1 MNMQYFKKEQIKS
14 EINITPFTDVILVL
28 LIIFMVTTPLI
39 IQSGIKINLPKAKQ
53 GDSQAE
59 KQTTVTID
67 RNGEV
72 FLNDQKLEMTDLK
85 NNLQTFAKDQDENS
99 IIIRADQDTKYSF
112 VIQVLDIAKQAGIGK
127 ISLIVEKI
135 NN

>member
-1 MNMQYFKKEQIKS
+1 MNLQYFRKEQIKS

-53 GDSQAE
+53 GDSLAE

-72 FLNDQKLEMTDLK
+72 FLNDRKMEMTDLK
-85 NNLQTFAKDQDENS
+85 NNLQTYVKDQSDRS
-99 IIIRADQDTKYSF
+99 VIIRADQDTKYSF

-135 NN
+135 N